1 MDQPRVKQTSEEPMA
16 KRPKAAPPTHEE
28 FVFKVGQASVHY
40 GFSLEHRRDSLD
52 PYSEHLSLTFEAT
65 CLYPDRFAGRVA
77 KVNVLGQRRLV
88 EEGRTRQPD
97 WAPRAVGSMDAD
109 KSQFRLLCA
118 LPFDACWATG
128 AAISAGSVTYLLT
141 NGPRLVRGKAL
152 ITSLIFN
159 GPDFDPADYIG

>member
-1 MDQPRVKQTSEEPMA
+1 MA
-16 KRPKAAPPTHEE
+16 KRSKPAPPTHEE
-28 FVFKVGQASVHY
+28 FVFEVGPVSVHY

-65 CLYPDRFAGRVA
+65 CLYPDRFTGRVA
-77 KVNVLGQRRLV
+77 KFNVLGHRRLV
-88 EEGRTRQPD
+88 EEGRAREPD

-128 AAISAGSVTYLLT
+128 AALSAGSIRYLLT
-141 NGPRLVRGKAL
+141 NGPRLVRGKAP

-159 GPDFDPADYIG
+159 GPDFDPADYTG